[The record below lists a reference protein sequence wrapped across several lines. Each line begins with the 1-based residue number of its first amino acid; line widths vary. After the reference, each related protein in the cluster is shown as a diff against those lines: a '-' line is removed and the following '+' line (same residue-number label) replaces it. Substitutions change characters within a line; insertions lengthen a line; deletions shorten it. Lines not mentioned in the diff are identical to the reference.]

1 MKVPFLHA
9 RKLRGGQDSNGVTAA
24 PSGDGPASEQVSA
37 GQVVLPLLPQRSP
50 GTHGARAVK
59 AEPSDADPD
68 TLRKVI
74 DGLNRM

>member
-1 MKVPFLHA
+1 MKVPFVHA
-9 RKLRGGQDSNGVTAA
+9 RKLRGGQDSNDVTAA
-24 PSGDGPASEQVSA
+24 PSDAGPASEQVPA
-37 GQVVLPLLPQRSP
+37 GQAVSPLLPQRSP

-59 AEPSDADPD
+59 AEPCDADPD